1 MPVQPNQLFL
11 IGDSYYA
18 VNPQTGQPEPV
29 FQDLAQAN
37 PQATGGSDNAF
48 NNEQFQPTY
57 YFQSDLPA
65 GAVPTAV
72 MKDTPSNVALGL
84 APILAG
90 MGAGALFGE
99 GLGAGLGG
107 AELTAGLDEAVL
119 LGGEGADVLGGVGG
133 LNPAVTGSPGFTA
146 GGFTPSALGV
156 GGEVAAP
163 GIAAT
168 TGGGSLAPGFFAGET
183 LYPAIGATAA
193 STLASTL
200 APGAPNPSGFPVGP
214 GTIPGTLGTL
224 GATALGVYGA
234 GQASDSYS
242 DLASQILAKHQPFL
256 DQSLAWMKDPNA
268 YFMGPGKSALD
279 ANLAALSV
287 HGNPATS
294 PWALGT
300 ANEAAL
306 KNWQSAVLGFGNVGL
321 GGTGASANATGK
333 SIDADSDIYGDLAYG
348 VGKLTNPQQPLSLA
362 DLYKSINQPL
372 TL

>member
-48 NNEQFQPTY
+48 NNQQFQPTY

-72 MKDTPSNVALGL
+72 RKDTPSNVALGL
-84 APILAG
+84 APIFAG

-183 LYPAIGATAA
+183 LYPALGATAA
-193 STLASTL
+193 STLIH
-200 APGAPNPSGFPVGP
+200 GAPNPSGVPVGP

-234 GQASDSYS
+234 DQASDSYS
-242 DLASQILAKHQPFL
+242 GLSSEILAKYQPFL

-306 KNWQSAVLGFGNVGL
+306 KNWQQAVLGFGNVGL
-321 GGTGASANATGK
+321 GGTGAQANLGSQA
-333 SIDADSDIYGDLAYG
+333 INADSG
-348 VGKLTNPQQPLSLA
+348 VYNALGSGIANLTNPQPTILDLIKAMGGNKSSTVSL
-362 DLYKSINQPL
+362 
-372 TL
+372 

>member
-1 MPVQPNQLFL
+1 MPVEPNQLFL

-18 VNPQTGQPEPV
+18 VNPATGQPEPV
-29 FQDLAQAN
+29 FQDMAQAN

-48 NNEQFQPTY
+48 NTEQFQPTY

-65 GAVPTAV
+65 GAVPNAV

-99 GLGAGLGG
+99 GLGAGLAGAAEGAGAYGGLDSAAIAGADYGLGAGATEAAVGATVAAEGG
-107 AELTAGLDEAVL
+107 ALVDGTMTAAQAGGAAGGASGGAAGTAVAVGSGSALTNILNGTASAADWMSVLGYAGAAGL
-119 LGGEGADVLGGVGG
+119 GA
-133 LNPAVTGSPGFTA
+133 
-146 GGFTPSALGV
+146 
-156 GGEVAAP
+156 
-163 GIAAT
+163 
-168 TGGGSLAPGFFAGET
+168 
-183 LYPAIGATAA
+183 YGATQQGNA
-193 STLASTL
+193 
-200 APGAPNPSGFPVGP
+200 
-214 GTIPGTLGTL
+214 
-224 GATALGVYGA
+224 
-234 GQASDSYS
+234 QS
-242 DLASQILAKHQPFL
+242 DLGKEILAKHQPFL

-321 GGTGASANATGK
+321 GGTGTAANVTGK
-333 SIDADSDIYGDLAYG
+333 SIDSDADQLSALGWGLDQI
-348 VGKLTNPQQPLSLA
+348 TNPPKTPIFNFNSNYL
-362 DLYKSINQPL
+362 
-372 TL
+372 

>member
-1 MPVQPNQLFL
+1 MPVTPDQLFL

-18 VNPQTGQPEPV
+18 VNPATGQPEPV
-29 FQDLAQAN
+29 FQNLAQAN

-57 YFQSDLPA
+57 YFQGDLPA

-72 MKDTPSNVALGL
+72 RKDTPSNVALGL
-84 APILAG
+84 APIFAG
-90 MGAGALFGE
+90 MGAGAGVGE
-99 GLGAGLGG
+99 AAGAYGGFDAAAVAGADYGLGSAAGTELLVG
-107 AELTAGLDEAVL
+107 AAGDDVL
-119 LGGEGADVLGGVGG
+119 LGQSAGDVLATGASEGGALVDGAMTTGATSGG
-133 LNPAVTGSPGFTA
+133 SGAMSGGAVEA
-146 GGFTPSALGV
+146 
-156 GGEVAAP
+156 
-163 GIAAT
+163 AAT
-168 TGGGSLAPGFFAGET
+168 GTALSKLMDGTASPVDYASIAG
-183 LYPAIGATAA
+183 I
-193 STLASTL
+193 
-200 APGAPNPSGFPVGP
+200 
-214 GTIPGTLGTL
+214 L
-224 GATALGVYGA
+224 GATGLGIA
-234 GQASDSYS
+234 GSNNASDNYS

-306 KNWQSAVLGFGNVGL
+306 KNWQNAVLGFGNVGL

-333 SIDADSDIYGDLAYG
+333 SIDAGSDIYNALGWGLDQI
-348 VGKLTNPQQPLSLA
+348 TNPPKAPIFNFSSNYL
-362 DLYKSINQPL
+362 
-372 TL
+372 